1 MFESLRNLGEALKN
15 FGKNVDKEQE
25 EEISSIEKYKE
36 FQTAKKEYED
46 TATQEQKDI
55 AGIEDYP
62 GQTKTGEQILIEEE
76 KQKDQKDDL
85 DKKLDRIGKVLKK
98 FGEEDSQ
105 PVTIKPDTSMMTR
118 STKDL
123 NLPAMDLGAIQQ
135 KQYLQGLIQQPS
147 SQTNRVDIL
156 YDQLRKLGLI

>member
-1 MFESLRNLGEALKN
+1 MFERLRELGEALKN
-15 FGKNVDKEQE
+15 FGKTGDKEQD

-36 FQTAKKEYED
+36 FQKAKEEYED

-76 KQKDQKDDL
+76 KQKGQKDDL

-98 FGEEDSQ
+98 FGEDSE
-105 PVTIKPDTSMMTR
+105 PVTIKPDTSMLTR
-118 STKDL
+118 PTKDL

-135 KQYLQGLIQQPS
+135 KQYLEGLIQQPS

-156 YDQLRKLGLI
+156 YNQLRKLGLI

>member
-1 MFESLRNLGEALKN
+1 MFESLRELGEALKN
-15 FGKNVDKEQE
+15 FGKTGDKKQD

-36 FQTAKKEYED
+36 FQKAKEEYED

-76 KQKDQKDDL
+76 KQKGEKDDL
-85 DKKLDRIGKVLKK
+85 DKKIERIGKVLKT
-98 FGEEDSQ
+98 FGEDSQ
-105 PVTIKPDTSMMTR
+105 PMTVKPDTSMLTR

-135 KQYLQGLIQQPS
+135 KQYLEGLITQPS

>member
-1 MFESLRNLGEALKN
+1 MFERLKEFGEALKTYR
-15 FGKNVDKEQE
+15 DEPE
-25 EEISSIEKYKE
+25 EEKTSTEKLLE
-36 FQTAKKEYED
+36 FQEAKKEYED

-55 AGIEDYP
+55 ASIEDYP

-76 KQKDQKDDL
+76 KQKGEKDDL
-85 DKKLDRIGKVLKK
+85 DKKLDRIGKVLKT
-98 FGEEDSQ
+98 FGEDSE
-105 PVTIKPDTSMMTR
+105 PVTIKPDTSMLTR
-118 STKDL
+118 PTKDL

-156 YDQLRKLGLI
+156 YDQLRKLGLT